1 MYKIA
6 QIVDAASNLPTEILD
21 KYNIVKIPFYI
32 TFDGKEYLV
41 QGKDI
46 SDEEFYKKMAENPD
60 KAPKTAAPN
69 PEDWFNAFKEKY
81 DKGFKEIIV
90 TTISSELSA
99 SYQNAYIAKNDFTE
113 KYQDSK
119 ITLIDTRT
127 CTCGQAALE
136 IKIAQI
142 IKSGKKYFEEIS
154 KIAKESIKKTSTIFT
169 VKTLKY
175 MKAGGRI
182 GGATQFV
189 GTLLNIKPIME
200 FVNGVVK
207 PIKAVRSR
215 RKSLEE
221 MVNIISDRIKDPKKA
236 IICTRNAMCKE
247 DEEYMIEKLKE
258 KLNYEGE
265 IYSGTLG
272 AVIGAHSGPGA
283 IGIGFTELE
292 EK

>member
-1 MYKIA
+1 MNKIA
-6 QIVDAASNLPTEILD
+6 QIVDSASNLPKEVLE

-32 TFDGKEYLV
+32 TFDGEDYLI

-46 SDEEFYKKMAENPD
+46 TDEEFYNRMAENPD
-60 KAPKTAAPN
+60 RVPKTAAPN
-69 PEDWFNAFKEKY
+69 SEDWFNAFKEKY

-90 TTISSELSA
+90 TTISNELSA
-99 SYQNAYIAKNDFTE
+99 SYQNAYIAKNDFIKKFE
-113 KYQDSK
+113 DSK

-136 IKIAQI
+136 IKIAEM
-142 IKSGKKYFEEIS
+142 IKNAKKSFEEIS
-154 KIAKESIKKTSTIFT
+154 EIAKNSIEKTTTIFS

-182 GGATQFV
+182 GGATEFV
-189 GTLLNIKPIME
+189 GTLLKIKPISE
-200 FVNGVVK
+200 FVDGVVK
-207 PIKAVRSR
+207 PIKAVRTR
-215 RKSLEE
+215 RRSLDK
-221 MVNIISDRIKDPKKA
+221 MVDIIADRIKDPKKVVL
-236 IICTRNAMCKE
+236 CTRSAMFEE
-247 DEEYMIEKLKE
+247 DEEYMVEKLRE

-265 IYSGTLG
+265 IYSGMLG

-292 EK
+292 D